1 MVNSGNIK
9 NIIFDFGGVILNID
23 FDRSVQA
30 FRILGIEEACKLYS
44 QDTQNELFNRLE
56 KGIISPEE
64 FRSELQEITSLYL
77 TDEEIDE
84 AWNALILDLPAYRIK
99 MLNLVRTNYRIF
111 LLSNS
116 NVIHYE
122 CYIQQLRKEHGYRSF
137 DEVFKK
143 AYFSQDMGMRK
154 PDEEIFQKVLIEQQL
169 NPEET
174 LFIDDSLPNTEAAA
188 QLGMKVHHLNLHKG
202 EDVCWLFDSSGG
214 LRFYD

>member
-23 FDRSVQA
+23 FERSVQA
-30 FRILGIEEACKLYS
+30 FRLLGIEEFGMLYS
-44 QDTQNELFNRLE
+44 QHMQNELFNKLE
-56 KGIISPEE
+56 KGMISPDD
-64 FRSELQEITSLYL
+64 FRNELQDISGLYM
-77 TDEEIDE
+77 TNEEIDE

-99 MLNLVRTNYRIF
+99 MLDLVRSNYRIF

-137 DEVFKK
+137 DEIFKK

-154 PDEEIFQKVLIEQQL
+154 PDEEIYQKVLKEQQL
-169 NPEET
+169 NPQET
-174 LFIDDSLPNTEAAA
+174 LFIDDSYPNIETAVK
-188 QLGMKVHHLNLHKG
+188 LGMMGHHLDIHKG
-202 EDVCWLFDSSGG
+202 EDVCWLFDSKGC